1 MSTVASSVNG
11 SARARIRQ
19 DRAERRLIEP
29 AEGLVR
35 LCVVASRPTVAA
47 ISENGD
53 PSIRTHSAGR
63 SSGSYSA
70 HAPGGP
76 LHDLRQTH
84 VSLALKVGVRV
95 KVVSERLGHESPGFT
110 LKQYA
115 HVLPG
120 MQAEAAGAIAALI
133 ADDGGEDPAQ

>member
-1 MSTVASSVNG
+1 M
-11 SARARIRQ
+11 
-19 DRAERRLIEP
+19 
-29 AEGLVR
+29 
-35 LCVVASRPTVAA
+35 
-47 ISENGD
+47 
-53 PSIRTHSAGR
+53 
-63 SSGSYSA
+63 
-70 HAPGGP
+70 
-76 LHDLRQTH
+76 
-84 VSLALKVGVRV
+84 